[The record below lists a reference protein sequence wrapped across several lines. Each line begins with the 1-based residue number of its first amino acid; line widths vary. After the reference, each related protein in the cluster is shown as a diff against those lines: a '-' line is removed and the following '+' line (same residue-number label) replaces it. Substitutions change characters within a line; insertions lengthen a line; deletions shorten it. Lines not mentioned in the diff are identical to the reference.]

1 MKEILWLVQIDGLSQ
16 RSLNALLNNGI
27 ETLPQLQ
34 NAWEQGRIKHFKN
47 LGSKSLNEIESFIRV
62 SDHPKL
68 KAAFKPAN
76 DELES
81 VSEELE
87 LVSESKDFLLDER
100 HLSVRSLNAL
110 KSTSIISF
118 KDLYDFLISKRS
130 VKKLPNVGIK
140 TANEIISFFNSKKA
154 MFRDE
159 SINEDS
165 KSIFPS
171 IADLHSLIKAKPVSV
186 IDCELELINILY
198 KKRIRNIGDLEGL
211 NEGYLTSILEVN
223 SERLHKFVKDVNKF
237 CNEFINPKS
246 IYEAYNFIFFV
257 KPNFKKYQSAL
268 ESRFFDYATL
278 EICGEMIGVTRER
291 VRQIEAKFFKTFFSL
306 VGDNYQKELSKYL
319 KENKIV
325 NNVFE
330 LEKVSPS
337 FKNISKLI
345 LMGTDSRRF
354 LNNLFKEDSQISWE
368 RNGIYYNFYESSKE
382 SRETLVA
389 NVDFKTDLFFDM
401 NFDEYI
407 NYYCVIHGREHLKK
421 QITEEAKTNLL
432 KKAGAIASYCAKR
445 LLSLKPNG
453 FTKEDVA
460 DISKKELNHDI
471 QNLRSSMNSL
481 QDSRAPSGLQLM
493 GNSGKF
499 IWVSD
504 YFPMNKEEKDN
515 LLSLCINLLKENPG
529 RMFQTREI
537 IKLIKKD
544 NFFTSL
550 EKEEKERLTKDFLN
564 AFLKEHKDSLP
575 VEIQDLGKSKWSF
588 NPKFISGIDSKKT
601 LSKIVEE
608 ILVSNGEP
616 LSAFHLS
623 ERVNEIR
630 GVKNFQMHTT
640 LSQRRILYISPN
652 VYGLRDRDIDLSN
665 QKEEQFISEIL
676 NSLNESEDK
685 IIGSLEV
692 QKIIHKLGLGDSI
705 NLFLA
710 PRLMQRH
717 IPVGQRRTPS
727 KLKFLLKIIGD
738 EGFLVYLPEVSDKF
752 VKRKIDDFIKQWDES
767 NLSIKHNRGGRST
780 RGMEH
785 WDYRGFCKFIKEE
798 KLQNRSQYMKWRKKN
813 LPEKAFL
820 PQHPENTYEEYWNGW
835 DKALKNN

>member
-1 MKEILWLVQIDGLSQ
+1 MKEILWLVNIDDLSK

-34 NAWEQGRIKHFKN
+34 KAWEEGRIIHFKN
-47 LGSKSLNEIESFIRV
+47 LGSKSLNEIESFI
-62 SDHPKL
+62 SSHGSKITEG
-68 KAAFKPAN
+68 KISN
-76 DELES
+76 DVLGLEP
-81 VSEELE
+81 
-87 LVSESKDFLLDER
+87 ESKDFLLNET

-110 KSTSIISF
+110 KSRSIISF
-118 KDLYDFLISKRS
+118 KDLHDFLISKGSIER
-130 VKKLPNVGIK
+130 LPNVGMK
-140 TANEIISFFNSKKA
+140 TAYEIKNFFNNNNAIFK
-154 MFRDE
+154 DE

-165 KSIFPS
+165 KSIFPL
-171 IADLHSLIKAKPVSV
+171 ITDLHSLIKCKPLET
-186 IDCELELINILY
+186 IDCEQEIIDILY
-198 KKRIRNIGDLEGL
+198 LKNIREVGDLQGL
-211 NEGYLTSILEVN
+211 SEDYLNKILQID
-223 SERLHKFVKDVNKF
+223 SERFDEFVKDVNKF
-237 CNEFINPKS
+237 CNELTNLNS
-246 IYEAYNFIFFV
+246 IYSVYNFIFFV
-257 KPNFKKYQSAL
+257 KPNFKKWQSAL
-268 ESRFFDYATL
+268 ESRFFDNATL
-278 EICGEMIGVTRER
+278 EICGEMMNVTRER
-291 VRQIEAKFFKTFFSL
+291 VRQVESSFLKTFFSF

-319 KENKIV
+319 KENKTV

-407 NYYCVIHGREHLKK
+407 SYYCVIHDRDHLKK

-432 KKAGAIASYCAKR
+432 KKSGAIASYCAKR

-453 FTKEDVA
+453 FTKVDVA

-471 QNLRSSMNSL
+471 KNLRSAMHSL

-499 IWVSD
+499 IWVSEYLPMSKEKKD
-504 YFPMNKEEKDN
+504 Y

-529 RMFQTREI
+529 RMFLTGEI
-537 IKLIKKD
+537 MKLIKKD

-550 EKEEKERLTKDFLN
+550 EKEEKEKLTKDFLN

-588 NPKFISGIDSKKT
+588 NPKFVSGVDSKKT
-601 LSKIVEE
+601 LSEIVEE
-608 ILVSNGEP
+608 ILVKNGEP
-616 LSAFHLS
+616 LSAFQLS

-676 NSLNESEDK
+676 NLLNESEDK

-727 KLKFLLKIIGD
+727 KLKFLVKIIGE

-767 NLSIKHNRGGRST
+767 SLSMKLNRGRGR
-780 RGMEH
+780 RGIEH
-785 WDYRGFCKFIKEE
+785 CDYMGFCKFIKEE

-813 LPEKAFL
+813 LPEKTFL

-835 DKALKNN
+835 DEALKNN

>member
-1 MKEILWLVQIDGLSQ
+1 MKEILWLVNIDDLSK

-34 NAWEQGRIKHFKN
+34 KAWEEGRIIHFKN
-47 LGSKSLNEIESFIRV
+47 LGSKSLNEIESFI
-62 SDHPKL
+62 SSHGSKITEG
-68 KAAFKPAN
+68 KISN
-76 DELES
+76 DVLGLEP
-81 VSEELE
+81 
-87 LVSESKDFLLDER
+87 ESKDFLLNET

-110 KSTSIISF
+110 KSRSIISF
-118 KDLYDFLISKRS
+118 KDLHDFLISKGSIER
-130 VKKLPNVGIK
+130 LPNVGMK
-140 TANEIISFFNSKKA
+140 TAYEIKNFFNNNNAIFK
-154 MFRDE
+154 DE

-165 KSIFPS
+165 KSIFPL
-171 IADLHSLIKAKPVSV
+171 ITDLHSLIKCKPLET
-186 IDCELELINILY
+186 IDCEQEIIDILY
-198 KKRIRNIGDLEGL
+198 LKNIREVGDLQGL
-211 NEGYLTSILEVN
+211 SEDYLNKILQID
-223 SERLHKFVKDVNKF
+223 SERFDEFVKDVNKF
-237 CNEFINPKS
+237 CNELTNLNS
-246 IYEAYNFIFFV
+246 IYSVYNFIFFI
-257 KPNFKKYQSAL
+257 KPNFKKWQSAL
-268 ESRFFDYATL
+268 ESRFFDNATL
-278 EICGEMIGVTRER
+278 EICGEMMNVTRER
-291 VRQIEAKFFKTFFSL
+291 VRQVESSFLKTFFSF

-319 KENKIV
+319 KENKTV

-407 NYYCVIHGREHLKK
+407 SYYCVIHDRDHLKK
-421 QITEEAKTNLL
+421 QITEEAKTRLL
-432 KKAGAIASYCAKR
+432 KRPGAIASYCAKR

-453 FTKEDVA
+453 FTKVDVA

-471 QNLRSSMNSL
+471 KSLRSAMHSL

-499 IWVSD
+499 IWVSEYLPMSKEKKD
-504 YFPMNKEEKDN
+504 Y

-529 RMFQTREI
+529 RMFLTGEI
-537 IKLIKKD
+537 MKLIKKD

-550 EKEEKERLTKDFLN
+550 EKEEKEKLTKDFLN

-588 NPKFISGIDSKKT
+588 NPKFVSGVDSKKT
-601 LSKIVEE
+601 LSEIVEE
-608 ILVSNGEP
+608 ILVKNGEP
-616 LSAFHLS
+616 LSAFQLS

-676 NSLNESEDK
+676 NLLNESEDK

-727 KLKFLLKIIGD
+727 KLKFLVKIIGE

-767 NLSIKHNRGGRST
+767 SLSMKLNRGRGR
-780 RGMEH
+780 RRIEH
-785 WDYRGFCKFIKEE
+785 WDYMGFCKFIKEE

-813 LPEKAFL
+813 LPEKTFL

-835 DKALKNN
+835 DEALKNN

>member
-1 MKEILWLVQIDGLSQ
+1 MKEILWLVQNDGLSQ
-16 RSLNALLNNGI
+16 RSLNALLDNGI
-27 ETLPQLQ
+27 ETFPQLQ
-34 NAWEQGRIKHFKN
+34 KAWEQGRIKHFRN
-47 LGSKSLNEIESFIRV
+47 LGSKSLNEIESFI
-62 SDHPKL
+62 SSHGSKITEG
-68 KAAFKPAN
+68 KISN
-76 DELES
+76 DELG
-81 VSEELE
+81 LE
-87 LVSESKDFLLDER
+87 PESKDFLLNET

-110 KSTSIISF
+110 KSRSIISF
-118 KDLYDFLISKRS
+118 KDLHDFLISKGSIER
-130 VKKLPNVGIK
+130 LPNVGMK
-140 TANEIISFFNSKKA
+140 TAYEITNFFNNNNAISK
-154 MFRDE
+154 DE

-171 IADLHSLIKAKPVSV
+171 ITDLHSLIKCKPLEA
-186 IDCELELINILY
+186 IDCEQEIIDILY
-198 KKRIRNIGDLEGL
+198 LKNIREVGDLQGL
-211 NEGYLTSILEVN
+211 NEDYLNKILQID
-223 SERLHKFVKDVNKF
+223 SEKFDEFVKDVNKF
-237 CNEFINPKS
+237 CNEFTNLNS
-246 IYEAYNFIFFV
+246 IYSVYNFIFFV
-257 KPNFKKYQSAL
+257 KPNFKKWQSAL
-268 ESRFFDYATL
+268 ESRFFDNATL
-278 EICGEMIGVTRER
+278 ELCGEMMDVTRER
-291 VRQIEAKFFKTFFSL
+291 VRQVESSFLKTFLSF

-319 KENKIV
+319 KENKNV
-325 NNVFE
+325 KNVFE
-330 LEKVSPS
+330 LEKVGAS

-354 LNNLFKEDSQISWE
+354 LNNLFKKDSQISWE

-382 SRETLVA
+382 SRETLIA

-407 NYYCVIHGREHLKK
+407 SYYCVIHDREHLKK
-421 QITEEAKTNLL
+421 QIIEEAKTRLL
-432 KKAGAIASYCAKR
+432 KKPGAIASYCAKR
-445 LLSLKPNG
+445 LLSLEPNG

-460 DISKKELNHDI
+460 EISKKELNHDI
-471 QNLRSSMNSL
+471 KNLRSAMESL
-481 QDSRAPSGLQLM
+481 RDSRAPSDLQLL

-499 IWVSD
+499 IWVSEYLPMSKEKKD
-504 YFPMNKEEKDN
+504 Y

-588 NPKFISGIDSKKT
+588 NPNFVSGIDSKKT
-601 LSKIVEE
+601 LSEIVEE
-608 ILVSNGEP
+608 ILVKNGEP
-616 LSAFHLS
+616 LSAFQLS
-623 ERVNEIR
+623 ERVKEIR
-630 GVKNFQMHTT
+630 GFKNFQMHTT

-676 NSLNESEDK
+676 NSLNASEDK

-692 QKIIHKLGLGDSI
+692 QKIIHKQGLGDSV

-717 IPVGQRRTPS
+717 IPVGQRRTPA
-727 KLKFLLKIIGD
+727 KLKFLVKIIGE

-767 NLSIKHNRGGRST
+767 SLSIKLNRGGRGR
-780 RGMEH
+780 RGIEH

-798 KLQNRSQYMKWRKKN
+798 TLQNRSQYMKWRKKN

-820 PQHPENTYEEYWNGW
+820 PQHPENTYKEYWNGW
-835 DKALKNN
+835 DAALKNNF